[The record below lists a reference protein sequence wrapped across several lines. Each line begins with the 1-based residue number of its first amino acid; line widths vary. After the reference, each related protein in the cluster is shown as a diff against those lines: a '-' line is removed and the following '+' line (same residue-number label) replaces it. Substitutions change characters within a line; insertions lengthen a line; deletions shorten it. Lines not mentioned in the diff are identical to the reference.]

1 MVPAFIFGN
10 ASGASFNPALTI
22 VLGIMNSW
30 TVGRVIWY
38 IIAEFAGAFLGAIIV
53 YFLFKDHLDA
63 TEDSA
68 TKLGVFCTF
77 PSIPNPGRNFFA
89 ELVATFFLVFSIL
102 GLAQVKGCATGVE
115 KLLVFGILVS
125 FGMSF
130 GGLTGYAMNPARDL
144 GPRIAHAVLPIKG
157 KGDSNFKYGLT
168 APVFGPIVGALVAY
182 GLYVIIPWAAK

>member
-1 MVPAFIFGN
+1 M
-10 ASGASFNPALTI
+10 
-22 VLGIMNSW
+22 
-30 TVGRVIWY
+30 IWY